1 MLNKLK
7 KIFYQLTNITK
18 NNEGYI
24 KYQSTMFEK
33 YKLNRQLGVEIYEKL
48 KKENEF
54 LNSNMNSEH
63 QIIFSSISCLRKGI
77 KSILEIG
84 TYDAKNAFF
93 LSKLFPNTKILTLDL
108 PDQNKK
114 FKNKYGREKST
125 NLNNFIKERDQLLQ
139 ECKNV
144 YFKQLNSVNLL
155 LENQK
160 FDLIWIDGAHG
171 YPFVTIDIINA
182 LRLCNDNGLIICDDT
197 FKHKIKNPDE
207 MYFSNATLETLQL
220 LADEKFLS
228 FDLFLKRLEKKFNY
242 YPQEQKFIAVVNKL
256 KNI

>member
-7 KIFYQLTNITK
+7 KFFFLLTNLQK
-18 NNEGYI
+18 KDEEYLR
-24 KYQSTMFEK
+24 YQSDMFDK
-33 YKLNRQLGVEIYEKL
+33 YKLNRQSGVEKFERI
-48 KKENEF
+48 KKQNTF

-63 QIIFSSISCLRKGI
+63 QIIFSSISNLGKEI
-77 KSILEIG
+77 KNILEIG
-84 TYDAKNAFF
+84 TYDAKNVFL

-114 FKNKYGREKST
+114 FKNTYGRETSK
-125 NLNNFIKERDQLLQ
+125 NINNFLKERNLLLQ
-139 ECKNV
+139 KCNNV
-144 YFKQLNSVNLL
+144 SFKQLNSINLL

-160 FDLIWIDGAHG
+160 FDLIWVDGAHG

-182 LRLCNDNGLIICDDT
+182 LRLCNDNGLIICDDI
-197 FKHKIKNPDE
+197 FKHKIKNQDAI
-207 MYFSNATLETLQL
+207 YFSNASLETLES

-242 YPQEQKFIAVVNKL
+242 YPQEQKFIALVNKL